1 MKIVFILLHL
11 RKLWQYCEIVGNTTV
26 ISDLTQQKH
35 VNMEKFTTGSDKEAC
50 EIVPSWVFTT
60 IKIVKKKERLFF
72 RMALFMW
79 KGRQF
84 SVHAHLNLSLSSLES
99 PLLFNS
105 SSWCNSEC
113 AYDGKIMQDLAL

>member
-11 RKLWQYCEIVGNTTV
+11 WKLWQYCEIVGNTTV

-60 IKIVKKKERLFF
+60 IKIVKKKGEIIFQNGF
-72 RMALFMW
+72 IHVE
-79 KGRQF
+79 GETIF
-84 SVHAHLNLSLSSLES
+84 SSCPFELE
-99 PLLFNS
+99 LVFT
-105 SSWCNSEC
+105 
-113 AYDGKIMQDLAL
+113 